1 MKMNKNLLLGGV
13 LTSALVLGACG
24 SNVSADDMEW
34 ETEER
39 NGAVTVKDNVETSAG
54 TSAQEAVDKALKEFD
69 GTVTDV
75 EYDEDDGVYYYDIEI
90 ENGNEDFEVKLN
102 AEDLS
107 VIEQDLDRDDRDD
120 DRDDN
125 NDDGDDRD
133 DHDEDR
139 DDNDDNEAEAA
150 EKSSKSLADNKGN
163 TKAADAFTGDKS
175 AEAVEAAQER
185 FDGILEEIS
194 YEEDDGAYYY
204 EVKLESKNEEYE
216 VKLNADNLSV
226 LEEEREDENSE
237 RSFKRL
243 EAAHEEAIISL
254 EEAKETAAE
263 AVDGEIDEWEYDAD
277 DFKYEFEIGGNEV
290 KINAKTGDVTEI
302 DD

>member
-1 MKMNKNLLLGGV
+1 MKINKNLLLGGV

-34 ETEER
+34 KTEER
-39 NGAVTVKDNVETSAG
+39 NGTVTVKDNVETSAG

-75 EYDEDDGVYYYDIEI
+75 EYDEDDGVYYYEIEI

-107 VIEQDLDRDDRDD
+107 IIEQDLDRDNRDD
-120 DRDDN
+120 GEDD
-125 NDDGDDRD
+125 DS
-133 DHDEDR
+133 EV
-139 DDNDDNEAEAA
+139 EAA
-150 EKSSKSLADNKGN
+150 EKSNTSSADHKGD
-163 TKAADAFTGDKS
+163 TKAADAFSGDKS
-175 AEAVEAAQER
+175 AEAIEAAQER

-216 VKLNADNLSV
+216 VKLDADNLSV

-243 EAAHEEAIISL
+243 KAAHEETIITL
-254 EEAKETAAE
+254 EEAKKTAEE
-263 AVDGEIDEWEYDAD
+263 AVNGKIDEWEYDVD